1 MAGSVSEELARLAAL
16 RDQGILTADEF
27 ETQKAA
33 VLRGG
38 HPITTETAAPA
49 VAKTKYGKGCLVLI
63 GIIVVLMIIGAIAG
77 QGERTAPPSNT
88 VAKDKASSETTA
100 AADAP
105 AGSNQVTAATA
116 EPESAPSVGLFGPQ
130 ANAARSAQQYID
142 MTGFSRRGLI
152 EQLSSDAGNG
162 YSAADATAAVDSLTV
177 DWNEQ
182 AVRSAKQYLDM
193 TGFSCSALI
202 EQLSSDAGS
211 KYTKAQARFG
221 AEKAGAC

>member
-1 MAGSVSEELARLAAL
+1 MAGNVSEELTRLAAL
-16 RDQGILTADEF
+16 RDQGVLTTEEF

-38 HPITTETAAPA
+38 HPTTTEAVAPA
-49 VAKTKYGKGCLVLI
+49 VAKKKYGKGCLVLI

-77 QGERTAPPSNT
+77 GERTAPPSNT
-88 VAKDKASSETTA
+88 VAEDKASSETTA
-100 AADAP
+100 AADTP
-105 AGSNQVTAATA
+105 TGSNKVTTATV
-116 EPESAPSVGLFGPQ
+116 EPKSAPSVGLFGPQ
-130 ANAARSAQQYID
+130 ANAARSAEQYLD

-152 EQLSSDAGNG
+152 QQLSSDAGNG

-193 TGFSCSALI
+193 SGFSCSALI
-202 EQLSSDAGS
+202 QQLSSDAGS
-211 KYTKAQARFG
+211 KYTKAEARYG